1 MSSLSNQICV
11 CTGNH
16 DPERRVECAYA
27 ERAAQKVIAAGWRPH
42 VDAGRRY
49 DLLRAVLSYVDTHPE
64 ADLPLTLLEAIR
76 RAVAPEPCIAPP
88 GNLCTDTGC
97 WDADRCVLPAEPSGD
112 VEARSL

>member
-1 MSSLSNQICV
+1 MSVSSLSSQICV

-42 VDAGRRY
+42 SDAGCQH

-76 RAVAPEPCIAPP
+76 VQVRGVP
-88 GNLCTDTGC
+88 L
-97 WDADRCVLPAEPSGD
+97 
-112 VEARSL
+112 